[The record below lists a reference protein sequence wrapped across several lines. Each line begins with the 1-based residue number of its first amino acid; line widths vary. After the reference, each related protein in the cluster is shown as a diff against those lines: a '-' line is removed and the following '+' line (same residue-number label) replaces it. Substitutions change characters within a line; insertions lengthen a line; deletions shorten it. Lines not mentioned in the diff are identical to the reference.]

1 MKHFSEGDPSDAPVA
16 AEALAALSKSLSQI
30 GGNADKDGTGKSA
43 DMACAILNAIP
54 AAIYT
59 TDANGYLTY
68 YNERAAELWGY
79 RPKIGKQRWC
89 GTFKIILMDG
99 TPVPHDQCPM
109 ATAVSTGK
117 PVYGI
122 EAIGERPDGR
132 RVPCAV
138 YPAPMFDESGKVV
151 GGVNML
157 VDISA
162 RKAIEERQSILIQ
175 EMDHRIRNNLANIQ
189 AIVGS
194 TIRASATLKQFE
206 EAVADRIGAL
216 AKTNSLLTRRPQ
228 DSVSLLRLLDN
239 ELEMYQDSE
248 GKRITCQGPEI
259 DVPPHI
265 AVPLGMAIHELAT
278 NAAKYGA
285 LSELGGKLSVHWHQG
300 PEGLNLRWR
309 EQNVPS
315 IAKPS
320 RTGFGTQLL
329 TQGLPYETGGK
340 VEMKFEADGV
350 AVMIFL
356 PLT

>member
-1 MKHFSEGDPSDAPVA
+1 MKHPVDSNPPDAPVA
-16 AEALAALSKSLSQI
+16 AEALAALSAGIYQF
-30 GGNADKDGTGKSA
+30 GARADKDGKGESA
-43 DMACAILNAIP
+43 RWAREILSAIA

-59 TDANGYLTY
+59 TDADGYLTY

-79 RPKIGKQRWC
+79 RPEIGKQRWC
-89 GTFKIILMDG
+89 GTFKIFLMDG

-109 ATAVSTGK
+109 ATAVRTGK

-138 YPAPMFDESGKVV
+138 YPAPMFDASGKIV

-157 VDISA
+157 VDISE

-175 EMDHRIRNNLANIQ
+175 EMDHRIRNNLANIE

-194 TIRASATLKQFE
+194 TIRASTTLKQFE
-206 EAVADRIGAL
+206 EAVSDRIGAL

-228 DSVSLLRLLDN
+228 DSVSLRRLLDN
-239 ELEMYQDSE
+239 ELEMYRDGE
-248 GKRITCQGPEI
+248 GRRITCQGPEV

-285 LSELGGKLSVHWHQG
+285 LSELGGRLSVQWHQG
-300 PEGLNLRWR
+300 PDGLNIRWR

-340 VEMKFEADGV
+340 VEMTFESDGV
-350 AVMIFL
+350 AVIMFL
-356 PLT
+356 PVE